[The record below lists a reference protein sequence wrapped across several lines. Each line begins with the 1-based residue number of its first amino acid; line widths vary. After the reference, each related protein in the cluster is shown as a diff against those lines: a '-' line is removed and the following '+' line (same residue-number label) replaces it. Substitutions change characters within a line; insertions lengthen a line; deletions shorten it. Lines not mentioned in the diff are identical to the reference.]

1 MKLNKEGDSLFE
13 YTKSLTEMGQM
24 GNLYGRLAELKDQ
37 KMHIQMR
44 INEVEKQIEE
54 KNPLNKQKGAKM
66 QIDHKKVNTLK
77 SFFGVK
83 LRGNETF
90 DELLQI
96 EKDNQ
101 ERIKRDNENIKRVDA
116 QTRRYFK
123 CRQN

>member
-1 MKLNKEGDSLFE
+1 MKKSINLITQSEDNNLRVDVFVNKKE
-13 YTKSLTEMGQM
+13 
-24 GNLYGRLAELKDQ
+24 
-37 KMHIQMR
+37 
-44 INEVEKQIEE
+44 
-54 KNPLNKQKGAKM
+54 
-66 QIDHKKVNTLK
+66 NTLR

-101 ERIKRDNENIKRVDA
+101 ERIKRDQENIKRVDA

-123 CRQN
+123 CR

>member
-1 MKLNKEGDSLFE
+1 MYKRQEG
-13 YTKSLTEMGQM
+13 M
-24 GNLYGRLAELKDQ
+24 
-37 KMHIQMR
+37 
-44 INEVEKQIEE
+44 
-54 KNPLNKQKGAKM
+54 KM
-66 QIDHKKVNTLK
+66 QIDHKKVNTLR

-116 QTRRYFK
+116 QTKIYFK
-123 CRQN
+123 